1 MDFKIYTT
9 SSNETLL
16 YVGTPNFELLD
27 ALAAGPGDLWHSSM
41 QQGFKNCFPEL
52 VYQTSAY
59 WCFLNDFETDYLSV
73 NWRVNVEAFVIR
85 ASVWEQIEGVD
96 SNYSHPLMKGLDLG
110 FGLIRTYFGIPLFVK
125 GLFEPQTQE
134 IKIPTVDRYYFFA
147 KHFKKRHR
155 FYMMLRQGV
164 FKFPNELRAYLK
176 TKNRTFFFD
185 TPIKVRDLKPIEGS
199 PTVSLV
205 IPTMKRQAFTELLL
219 KDYNAQTYP
228 IKEAVIVDATPEAE
242 RDAQYYRPEHFNFDI
257 KLKWQTTK
265 GSCRARNEA
274 IDLCTGDYII
284 FADDDVRVL
293 PDFVEHHVK
302 LLQTYNAS
310 ACNGLD
316 VMAEHTQ
323 QDLNDL
329 KLRLDQLGSSR
340 WRVGTSPIFS
350 NANSCVRRDV
360 VMKLQGNDINFDGG
374 YGEDS
379 DFGVRILKSGEVLL
393 HNPFSANL
401 HLKPPEGGYRFW
413 GKESR
418 ILGKQRKAQPWELDT
433 PVKWIRPVPSPTV
446 TYGILKHYNP
456 KQVKE
461 WRIKHFFLYVS
472 RGSKLMIPLKLV
484 KLLYKQI
491 QFNTSLFYARKL
503 LKLGQRNS

>member
-1 MDFKIYTT
+1 M
-9 SSNETLL
+9 
-16 YVGTPNFELLD
+16 
-27 ALAAGPGDLWHSSM
+27 
-41 QQGFKNCFPEL
+41 
-52 VYQTSAY
+52 
-59 WCFLNDFETDYLSV
+59 
-73 NWRVNVEAFVIR
+73 
-85 ASVWEQIEGVD
+85 
-96 SNYSHPLMKGLDLG
+96 
-110 FGLIRTYFGIPLFVK
+110 
-125 GLFEPQTQE
+125 
-134 IKIPTVDRYYFFA
+134 
-147 KHFKKRHR
+147 
-155 FYMMLRQGV
+155 
-164 FKFPNELRAYLK
+164 
-176 TKNRTFFFD
+176 FFD

-274 IDLCTGDYII
+274 IDLCTSDYII

-433 PVKWIRPVPSPTV
+433 PVKWVRPVPSPTV
-446 TYGILKHYNP
+446 TYGILKHYTP

-461 WRIKHFFLYVS
+461 WRIKHFFF
-472 RGSKLMIPLKLV
+472 IC
-484 KLLYKQI
+484 
-491 QFNTSLFYARKL
+491 F
-503 LKLGQRNS
+503 